1 MKWLIVMGGLAVS
14 TVVMAQNIAQ
24 KPTNY
29 SQALLEKSE
38 ASQLKVNSLSNRQ
51 EHIAFINQLLKGK
64 QQEAKGEPQ
73 QADGAILFVS
83 FSMPDALLVSLSEEA
98 HAYSI
103 PLVIRGLV
111 DNDFKKTL
119 LRIQSLQQ
127 YAKERNQHFYGLSID
142 PLWFEQFK
150 IEAVPALVLTKRPKN
165 CQLQKLCSSQHFDVM
180 YGNGSI
186 EQSLQI
192 ISEKSEEF
200 NTQATQLLRK
210 NNEA

>member
-1 MKWLIVMGGLAVS
+1 MKWLMVVGGLVLS
-14 TVVMAQNIAQ
+14 TVLMAQNSNGI
-24 KPTNY
+24 PG
-29 SQALLEKSE
+29 QALLEKDD
-38 ASQLKVNSLSNRQ
+38 ASQLKTSSLSNKQ
-51 EHIAFINQLLKGK
+51 EHIAFINQLLQGK
-64 QQEAKGEPQ
+64 QQDKKGEPQ

-98 HAYSI
+98 HTYNI

-150 IEAVPALVLTKRPKN
+150 IEAVPALVLTTRSSN
-165 CQLQKLCSSQHFDVM
+165 CQLQKLCPSQHFDVI

-192 ISEKSEEF
+192 ISDKSEEF
-200 NTQATQLLRK
+200 NIQAAHLLRRK
-210 NNEA
+210 NEV